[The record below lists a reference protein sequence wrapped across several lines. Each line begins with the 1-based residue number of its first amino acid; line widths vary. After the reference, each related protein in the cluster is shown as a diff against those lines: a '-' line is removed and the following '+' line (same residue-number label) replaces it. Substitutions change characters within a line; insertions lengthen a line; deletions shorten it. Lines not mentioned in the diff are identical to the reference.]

1 MRRAK
6 FIRLFFK
13 YFFSDDIKV
22 LKSAKDIAIVES
34 ILDEIEQL
42 AAARNHGQKA
52 AAGRK
57 VLFVRVEVV
66 GEVMNALSKQCDLI
80 RCAAGVAFVELIIL
94 GIDFF
99 GAHGRRGW
107 IQPWPG
113 RPCLVGGAD
122 ERCLWRQMQE
132 N

>member
-1 MRRAK
+1 MAAVRRVSVAESEA
-6 FIRLFFK
+6 LNDLLVFFLGA
-13 YFFSDDIKV
+13 V
-22 LKSAKDIAIVES
+22 
-34 ILDEIEQL
+34 LDEIEQL

-66 GEVMNALSKQCDLI
+66 GEVMNALGEQCDLI
-80 RCAAGVAFVELIIL
+80 GCAAGVAFVELIIL

-107 IQPWPG
+107 IQSWPD
-113 RPCLVGGAD
+113 RPCLVGGRMKGACGAKCKKI
-122 ERCLWRQMQE
+122 ESTKGVF
-132 N
+132 